1 VVRRPLFAIAT
12 AGLLVVAL
20 AAPAAAHVTA
30 RADNPTPGGF
40 TKITFRVPNEET
52 AADTTQLQVQ
62 LPTDHPI
69 ASVSVKPKDGWT
81 YQVTTT
87 PLNPPVQTDDGEVTE
102 AVSQITWTGGAIKPG
117 EFDEFEISGGPLP
130 TGVDTLTFKAL
141 QTYSDGTV
149 VRWIDEATAGGA
161 EPEHPAPSISL
172 VASDAAAD
180 DHGAAATTGDDD
192 SDSDTGK
199 TLGIVGIILGAL
211 GLIAGVA
218 ALGLRSKPA
227 DGAAAGAA
235 ASAGGPDS
243 GAGAGGAAGGG
254 AGGPAH

>member
-1 VVRRPLFAIAT
+1 MIRRPLFAIAI

-20 AAPAAAHVTA
+20 AAPAVAHVTA
-30 RADNPTPGGF
+30 QADNPTAGGF
-40 TKITFRVPNEET
+40 SKITFRVPNEED
-52 AADTTQLQVQ
+52 AADTTEVSVQ

-69 ASVSVKPKDGWT
+69 ASVSVKPKTGWT

-87 PLNPPVQTDDGEVTE
+87 PLNPPVQTDDGEITQ
-102 AVSQITWTGGAIKPG
+102 AVSTITWTGGAIKPG

-149 VRWIDEATAGGA
+149 VRWIDEATEGAA

-172 VASDAAAD
+172 VASDAAGD
-180 DHGAAATTGDDD
+180 SQGATAATGDD
-192 SDSDTGK
+192 SNSDTAK
-199 TLGIVGIILGAL
+199 TLGIIGIILGAL

-227 DGAAAGAA
+227 DGAAVD
-235 ASAGGPDS
+235 GGSGSS
-243 GAGAGGAAGGG
+243 GAGAGVDAH
-254 AGGPAH
+254 GGPAH